1 MRGAVAAMFAAAD
14 DIHTSR
20 AAKHFIGFARW
31 FYRIAEGIVFGADT
45 RSVFTNKTIHA
56 DIAAVAAIAV
66 VCQNI
71 DAGMTANFLAF
82 GFTSVDAGTA
92 GAILIV
98 GTGIATSPA
107 MGVICRHIHAGVF
120 ANEVPFGFASLDAD
134 TGFTALI
141 IVAGNTA
148 FAAMIVV

>member
-31 FYRIAEGIVFGADT
+31 FYRIAEGVVFGANAGT
-45 RSVFTNKTIHA
+45 VFTNSTIIA
-56 DIAAVAAIAV
+56 DIAAITAIAV
-66 VCQNI
+66 VCQDI

-92 GAILIV
+92 RAILIV
-98 GTGIATSPA
+98 GTGIATSPT

>member
-20 AAKHFIGFARW
+20 AAKHFIGLTRR

-45 RSVFTNKTIHA
+45 RSVFTNSTIIA
-56 DIAAVAAIAV
+56 DIAAITAIAV
-66 VCQNI
+66 VCQDI

-92 GAILIV
+92 RAILIV
-98 GTGIATSPA
+98 GTGIATGPA

-120 ANEVPFGFASLDAD
+120 ANEVAFGFASLNAD